1 MKNCCDLHT
10 HSIYSDGTWTPTEI
24 IAEARRIGLSAV
36 ALTDHNTVE
45 GLTELFRAAEGTGV
59 ETIGGVEFST
69 DYLDVELHIVALFVK
84 PQHFSAI
91 SERVAEL
98 DKRKEESNIALAA
111 ALTAGGYEVDFDEIK
126 ARTPKGHVN
135 RAHFASALL
144 EKGYVQSIP
153 EAFERLLSK
162 TGGFYTQP
170 KRLEVFETLEFL
182 RGIGCAS
189 VLAHP
194 FQELDEEGVRQFL
207 TLAKPHGLDG
217 METEYAKYSVETVQ
231 KAKAIAKEFGIKE
244 SGGSDFH
251 GDRRKGTYIG
261 SGEGNLRVPV
271 EFAENLRGNL

>member
-24 IAEARRIGLSAV
+24 IAEAKRIGLSAV

-59 ETIGGVEFST
+59 EAIGGVEFST

-91 SERVAEL
+91 SARVAEL

-126 ARTPKGHVN
+126 ASTPKGHVN
-135 RAHFASALL
+135 RAHFASALW

-162 TGGFYTQP
+162 TGGFYNQP

-182 RGIGCAS
+182 REIGCSS

-217 METEYAKYSVETVQ
+217 METEYAKYDDAQV
-231 KAKAIAKEFGIKE
+231 ARLKAIAKELDMKE

-251 GDRRKGTYIG
+251 GDRRKGTDLG
-261 SGEGNLRVPV
+261 VGQGNLRIPKA
-271 EFAENLRGNL
+271 FADKLRKE

>member
-24 IAEARRIGLSAV
+24 IAEAQRIGLSAV

-111 ALTAGGYEVDFDEIK
+111 ALTAGGYEVDYEEIK

-162 TGGFYTQP
+162 TGGFYNQP

-182 RGIGCAS
+182 REIGCSS

-217 METEYAKYSVETVQ
+217 METEYAKYDDAQV
-231 KAKAIAKEFGIKE
+231 ARLKAIAKEFDMKE

-251 GDRRKGTYIG
+251 GDRRKGTALG
-261 SGEGNLRVPV
+261 FGRGNLRIPKA
-271 EFAENLRGNL
+271 FADKLHKE

>member
-24 IAEARRIGLSAV
+24 IAEAKRIGLSAV

-59 ETIGGVEFST
+59 EAIGGVEFST

-91 SERVAEL
+91 SARVAEL

-111 ALTAGGYEVDFDEIK
+111 ALTAGGYEVDFEEIK
-126 ARTPKGHVN
+126 ASTPKGHVN

-182 RGIGCAS
+182 REIGCAS

-217 METEYAKYSVETVQ
+217 METEYAKYDDAQV
-231 KAKAIAKEFGIKE
+231 ARLKAIAKEFDMKE

-251 GDRRKGTYIG
+251 GDRRKGTDLG
-261 SGEGNLRVPV
+261 VGQGNLRIPKA
-271 EFAENLRGNL
+271 FADKLRKE

>member
-24 IAEARRIGLSAV
+24 IAEAQRIGLSAV

-111 ALTAGGYEVDFDEIK
+111 ALTAGGYEVDYEEIK

-162 TGGFYTQP
+162 TGGFYNQP

-182 RGIGCAS
+182 REIGCSS

-217 METEYAKYSVETVQ
+217 METEYAKYDDGQV
-231 KAKAIAKEFGIKE
+231 ARLKAIAKEFDMKE

-251 GDRRKGTYIG
+251 GDRRKGTALG
-261 SGEGNLRVPV
+261 FGQGNLRIPKA
-271 EFAENLRGNL
+271 FADKLHKE

>member
-24 IAEARRIGLSAV
+24 IAEAQRIGLSAV

-98 DKRKEESNIALAA
+98 DKRKEESNIALAV
-111 ALTAGGYEVDFDEIK
+111 ALTAGGYEVDYEEIK

-162 TGGFYTQP
+162 TGGFYNQP

-182 RGIGCAS
+182 REIGCSS

-217 METEYAKYSVETVQ
+217 METEYAKYDDGQV
-231 KAKAIAKEFGIKE
+231 ARLKAIAKEFDMKE

-251 GDRRKGTYIG
+251 GDRRKGTALG
-261 SGEGNLRVPV
+261 FGQGNLRIPKA
-271 EFAENLRGNL
+271 FADKLHKE

>member
-24 IAEARRIGLSAV
+24 IAEAKRIGLSAV

-59 ETIGGVEFST
+59 EAIGGVEFST

-91 SERVAEL
+91 SARVAEL

-126 ARTPKGHVN
+126 ASTPKGHVN

-162 TGGFYTQP
+162 TGGFYNQP

-182 RGIGCAS
+182 REIGCSS

-217 METEYAKYSVETVQ
+217 METEYAKYDDAQV
-231 KAKAIAKEFGIKE
+231 ARLKAIAKELDMKE

-251 GDRRKGTYIG
+251 GDRRKGTDLG
-261 SGEGNLRVPV
+261 VGQGNLRIPKA
-271 EFAENLRGNL
+271 FADKLRKE

>member
-24 IAEARRIGLSAV
+24 IAEAQRIGLSAV

-111 ALTAGGYEVDFDEIK
+111 ALTAGGYEVDYEEIK

-162 TGGFYTQP
+162 TGGFYNQP

-182 RGIGCAS
+182 REIGCSS

-217 METEYAKYSVETVQ
+217 METEYAKYDDGQV
-231 KAKAIAKEFGIKE
+231 ARLKAIAKEFDVKE

-251 GDRRKGTYIG
+251 GDRRKGTALG
-261 SGEGNLRVPV
+261 FGQGNLRIPKA
-271 EFAENLRGNL
+271 FADKLHKE

>member
-1 MKNCCDLHT
+1 MENCCDLHT

-24 IAEARRIGLSAV
+24 IAEAKRIGLSAV

-59 ETIGGVEFST
+59 EAIGGVEFST

-91 SERVAEL
+91 SARVAEL

-182 RGIGCAS
+182 REIGCAS

-217 METEYAKYSVETVQ
+217 METEYAKYDHAQV
-231 KAKAIAKEFGIKE
+231 ARLKAIAKEFDMKE

-251 GDRRKGTYIG
+251 GDRRKGTDLG
-261 SGEGNLRVPV
+261 VGQGNLFIPKA
-271 EFAENLRGNL
+271 FADNLRKE